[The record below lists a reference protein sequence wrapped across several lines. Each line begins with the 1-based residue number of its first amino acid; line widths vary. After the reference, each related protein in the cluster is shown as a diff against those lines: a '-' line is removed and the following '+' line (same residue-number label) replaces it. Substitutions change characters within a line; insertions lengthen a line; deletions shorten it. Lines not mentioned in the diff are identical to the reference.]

1 MLPSPALEQPV
12 EGGHAV
18 DDRGSLLFR
27 GLRERGGEWSEAR
40 RGQVALDPRLT
51 GSASSM
57 RTNRRSSGR
66 ALRPSSP
73 RRSSRVT
80 IRHGAVREA
89 HPPAQP
95 RERQPRTPCP
105 ASRRPA
111 PAARAPARASAG
123 PGSAAPPPRPTRGPG
138 AGSRP
143 AARRLARRH
152 RSRPSRTSV
161 VRTRDQLRDPT
172 AIALVLLRELAAQ
185 QPQRVRS
192 RG

>member
-80 IRHGAVREA
+80 MPDTVLCARHIR
-89 HPPAQP
+89 
-95 RERQPRTPCP
+95 
-105 ASRRPA
+105 RRSPE
-111 PAARAPARASAG
+111 S
-123 PGSAAPPPRPTRGPG
+123 
-138 AGSRP
+138 GSREP
-143 AARRLARRH
+143 L
-152 RSRPSRTSV
+152 SRISSTSTCSACTCEGV
-161 VRTRDQLRDPT
+161 SGT
-172 AIALVLLRELAAQ
+172 
-185 QPQRVRS
+185 
-192 RG
+192 G

>member
-66 ALRPSSP
+66 ALPAAATHASP
-73 RRSSRVT
+73 
-80 IRHGAVREA
+80 
-89 HPPAQP
+89 P
-95 RERQPRTPCP
+95 RELPDL
-105 ASRRPA
+105 
-111 PAARAPARASAG
+111 G
-123 PGSAAPPPRPTRGPG
+123 L
-138 AGSRP
+138 
-143 AARRLARRH
+143 RLALRADLGED
-152 RSRPSRTSV
+152 
-161 VRTRDQLRDPT
+161 RDR
-172 AIALVLLRELAAQ
+172 AFELLHSLLG
-185 QPQRVRS
+185 PVS
-192 RG
+192 GVK